1 MNKAVWLARRNYWI
15 AGIGAIVSAFSFFV
29 LPFLVVTVQSSIAL
43 PIFRGGGGEESVST
57 PVSAMELAS
66 HEGLLWLGLLL
77 VLAVL
82 GIAILFLARQSPFG
96 SNAPVQVQAR
106 WTAWGFVA
114 AGVLSAL
121 CLVISLVLVK
131 QDLQSG
137 QNPLQGLIKSFVHID
152 AGLGIGGY
160 LFLAGL
166 LTIVVVG
173 IMEAISPVKV
183 QDGAAMGNVPQT
195 QYPPQYN
202 YPPTTYGP
210 TSMGQQGAGSF
221 TDTTTQYGGGNP
233 AGPYQPP
240 SPPYRQ

>member
-15 AGIGAIVSAFSFFV
+15 AGIGAIVSVFSFFV
-29 LPFLVVTVQSSIAL
+29 LPFLVVTFQSSISL
-43 PIFRGGGGEESVST
+43 PIFRGGGGESTSKSVS
-57 PVSAMELAS
+57 AIQLAS
-66 HEGLLWLGLLL
+66 LEGLLWLGLLL

-82 GIAILFLARQSPFG
+82 AVSILFLARQSPFG
-96 SNAPVQVQAR
+96 SHTSLQVQAR

-131 QDLQSG
+131 QDLQAG
-137 QNPLQGLIKSFVHID
+137 QNPLQGLIKSFVHVD

-166 LTIVVVG
+166 LTIVVAG
-173 IMEAISPVKV
+173 IMEAISPVKT
-183 QDGAAMGNVPQT
+183 DNAAMGYAAQN
-195 QYPPQYN
+195 QYPQYGS
-202 YPPTTYGP
+202 P
-210 TSMGQQGAGSF
+210 SMGQGTHPY
-221 TDTTTQYGGGNP
+221 TDATTQYQGNP
-233 AGPYQPP
+233 GPYQPP